1 MGAALPG
8 VVWVAS
14 CVSVSVY
21 APLWDTQA
29 ASLPVKTVKGNKS
42 HIHETG
48 TQTPPGSQTAP
59 GCAVSVEGGIP
70 SQHPTFPDQVLPVI
84 PHEEGLRFNIK
95 LI

>member
-8 VVWVAS
+8 LVWVAS
-14 CVSVSVY
+14 CVGVSVY
-21 APLWDTQA
+21 ASLWDTHA
-29 ASLPVKTVKGNKS
+29 ASLPVKTPKGNKS
-42 HIHETG
+42 HIRETG

-59 GCAVSVEGGIP
+59 GYAVAVEGGIP
-70 SQHPTFPDQVLPVI
+70 SQHPTLSDQVLSVI